1 MNANGSWI
9 LFIHEHS
16 WKNSSNYSWIVHED
30 PMNLLLDIL
39 EMMNLHE
46 YDSSWIIH
54 EKKYSWIFINF
65 LSWIKIHDL
74 KMSNNKFIGSSW
86 TFHEHFMN

>member
-54 EKKYSWIFINF
+54 EKKI
-65 LSWIKIHDL
+65 
-74 KMSNNKFIGSSW
+74 
-86 TFHEHFMN
+86 FMNIHQFSFMNKNSWFENVQ